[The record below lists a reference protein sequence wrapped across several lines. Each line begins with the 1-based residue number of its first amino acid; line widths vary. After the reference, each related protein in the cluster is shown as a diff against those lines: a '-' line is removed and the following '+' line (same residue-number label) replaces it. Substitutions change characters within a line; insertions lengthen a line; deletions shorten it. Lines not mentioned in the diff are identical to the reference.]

1 MATTA
6 ARRGCA
12 SALRRLAAARFPAR
26 DVPPVSRFAS
36 ASAGRA
42 FRAAPSWAFAS
53 SDASTTPDP
62 VAASNGSDRSDAARR
77 FCIVGSGPAGMYA
90 ADRLLAHYG
99 DAARVDVLERLPPL
113 RARPIRRR
121 ARPRGHQVRD
131 EPLRRHSRRPA
142 SQLLRQRRARPRR
155 LRRRARPQVR
165 HPARSR
171 PANNTSSR
179 SHPPNRPRRPR
190 SLSHPLLLPRY
201 DGTILAYGCD
211 GDRTLDVPGEALS
224 GVLSAREFVGWFNG
238 DPRCVAEKDAIV
250 ASALANPRGDTAVI
264 FGLGNVAVDC
274 ARILLRDPDHL
285 AKTDV
290 CDHALRALRSS
301 AIRRVALVGR
311 RASRKPPSAPK
322 ELREL
327 LNLPNVRVTVDEAD
341 MATEAEDE
349 ADLEAS
355 RPRRR
360 AKDALEKATSR
371 PPAGADADA
380 ASGTAKEL
388 AVKFLRSPRTFHPMD
403 ATDASERVG
412 SVTLTVNRLEG
423 PAGRRRAIATEETET
438 LAGVSLALRSVGYR
452 ATPSRATRGSSPS
465 TNPRVV
471 ENTLGRVA
479 TPAGRDRPTGI
490 ETDTTGTETSAS
502 GLYVCGWLKRG
513 PTGIIG
519 TNLPTRR
526 RRWRPWWRTTP
537 RARSR
542 DPRASTGPRRGA
554 AVARERRGCG
564 GRGRV
569 EEDRRRR
576 ARGGRRRR
584 KTEGKIHSC
593 RRHAR
598 RREGRVKTRGREGGV
613 DGPRPVSRG
622 YDTWSTVR
630 IASFV

>member
-6 ARRGCA
+6 ARRGCV
-12 SALRRLAAARFPAR
+12 SALRRLATARFSAR
-26 DVPPVSRFAS
+26 AFPPVSRTAS

-42 FRAAPSWAFAS
+42 FRSAPSWALAS
-53 SDASTTPDP
+53 SDASTSPADVA
-62 VAASNGSDRSDAARR
+62 VAASNGTDLADAARR

-99 DAARVDVLERLPPL
+99 DAAHVDVLERLPTPFGL
-113 RARPIRRR
+113 VRSGVAPDHAGTKSVTNRFDGILADPRVSFFGNVELGRDVSVAELVPRCDTPRVRVPRTTRRANRLLRTVPVVRAR
-121 ARPRGHQVRD
+121 
-131 EPLRRHSRRPA
+131 
-142 SQLLRQRRARPRR
+142 
-155 LRRRARPQVR
+155 
-165 HPARSR
+165 
-171 PANNTSSR
+171 
-179 SHPPNRPRRPR
+179 
-190 SLSHPLLLPRY
+190 SLTFFSLPRY

-274 ARILLRDPDHL
+274 ARILLRDPNHL
-285 AKTDV
+285 AETDV

-311 RASRKPPSAPK
+311 RGVAQAAFSPK

-360 AKDALEKATSR
+360 ARDALAKAKEEKSV
-371 PPAGADADA
+371 ADD
-380 ASGTAKEL
+380 GTAKEL
-388 AVKFLRSPRTFHPMD
+388 VVKFLRSPRAFHPMD
-403 ATDASERVG
+403 ATDARDRDRVG
-412 SVTLTVNRLEG
+412 SVTLALNRLEG
-423 PAGRRRAIATEETET
+423 FAGRRRATATGETET

-452 ATPSRATRGSSPS
+452 ATPVTSDAGFVPFDEHRG
-465 TNPRVV
+465 VV

-479 TPAGRDRPTGI
+479 TPRGAGTDTTGI
-490 ETDTTGTETSAS
+490 ETDTTGTETRASAS

-519 TNLPTRR
+519 TNLRDAEETVASVVEDDAAGALARPAREFGGLGVAPLLRERGVDVVDAEGWRR
-526 RRWRPWWRTTP
+526 IDAAERAAGAVVGKP
-537 RARSR
+537 REKFIRV
-542 DPRASTGPRRGA
+542 DDML
-554 AVARERRGCG
+554 AVAKNG
-564 GRGRV
+564 
-569 EEDRRRR
+569 
-576 ARGGRRRR
+576 
-584 KTEGKIHSC
+584 
-593 RRHAR
+593 
-598 RREGRVKTRGREGGV
+598 
-613 DGPRPVSRG
+613 
-622 YDTWSTVR
+622 
-630 IASFV
+630 ASGA